1 MLPSQQ
7 KHGSLP
13 YHGKAGGPRPVPHR
27 RGGLAHRT
35 RASDSGG
42 SIEASSIVEIPTRLN
57 TIPHERSTRYFFY
70 NDICQST
77 QKCLDAGNTLL
88 SVRCT
93 IPELNQNFDVYRVGT
108 LLECVREMAT
118 MLCKQHGRKVKVC
131 VQQSLGT
138 GVFQGTPLALSGV
151 RRILQQM
158 DWGEVSEQI
167 EIGQLGGDQIDD
179 CQTYILISPQN
190 ITGHSVLPLISEMV
204 DEAQADGKEIIM
216 INPQLGDIMSSG
228 GVMSVRGRQERMD
241 FISTFTTAYHF
252 RLLYIGMG
260 PYPIMGALRYSY
272 GGDWNIYKR
281 VDFKAEDG
289 SPQELYDM
297 IQACGQ
303 EPDSS
308 IITAAFKRSK
318 A

>member
-1 MLPSQQ
+1 MQ
-7 KHGSLP
+7 KQGSLS
-13 YHGKAGGPRPVPHR
+13 YHLKAGAVRHFANRRVCVSRR
-27 RGGLAHRT
+27 RGR
-35 RASDSGG
+35 SDIGG
-42 SIEASSIVEIPTRLN
+42 PVQANSAAAIAEIPTRLN
-57 TIPHERSTRYFFY
+57 TIPHERST
-70 NDICQST
+70 
-77 QKCLDAGNTLL
+77 
-88 SVRCT
+88 
-93 IPELNQNFDVYRVGT
+93 RVGT

-118 MLCKQHGRKVKVC
+118 MLCKRHGGKVKVC

-151 RRILQQM
+151 RRILLQM
-158 DWGEVSEQI
+158 DWGEVSDQI
-167 EIGQLGGDQIDD
+167 EIGQLGRDQIDD

-204 DEAQADGKEIIM
+204 DEAHADKKEIIM
-216 INPQLGDIMSSG
+216 VNPQLGDIMSSG

-272 GGDWNIYKR
+272 GGEWHIYKR
-281 VDFKAEDG
+281 VDFKGEDG

-297 IQACGQ
+297 IQASKQ

-308 IITAAFKRSK
+308 IITAAFKSSK